1 MMVDPYLVS
10 GGVCFSFPVAPEG
23 PRLLSPSAPTS
34 RPPAESDPRHESGVR
49 RRGRLGASEA
59 WTRELGPIL
68 IIGHRNPQPGRQP
81 FESHKAARYELSSAD
96 AATHW
101 FFNRRDKKSSRGTWQ
116 AALLAGHSAL
126 SPRFVDESH
135 AHPDTVS
142 GANGANQKHPPSYTT
157 PSQPVS
163 VLEVPFFIGHLT
175 LLQESF
181 VSVMDG
187 QNFPSALREHE
198 HVNSTPGADVI
209 TPTTMERHEEEF
221 MHVAEKHA

>member
-1 MMVDPYLVS
+1 MVVDPYLVS

-34 RPPAESDPRHESGVR
+34 RPPAESDPRHEW

-116 AALLAGHSAL
+116 AALLAGHSAFPL
-126 SPRFVDESH
+126 VLLMRVTHTPIPCQARMEPIKSTL
-135 AHPDTVS
+135 HPI
-142 GANGANQKHPPSYTT
+142 QHPPSLFPCSKSHSLLATL
-157 PSQPVS
+157 PSS
-163 VLEVPFFIGHLT
+163 K
-175 LLQESF
+175 SR
-181 VSVMDG
+181 SY
-187 QNFPSALREHE
+187 R
-198 HVNSTPGADVI
+198 
-209 TPTTMERHEEEF
+209 
-221 MHVAEKHA
+221 

>member
-1 MMVDPYLVS
+1 MAGSTP
-10 GGVCFSFPVAPEG
+10 CRSFC
-23 PRLLSPSAPTS
+23 
-34 RPPAESDPRHESGVR
+34 
-49 RRGRLGASEA
+49 
-59 WTRELGPIL
+59 
-68 IIGHRNPQPGRQP
+68 
-81 FESHKAARYELSSAD
+81 
-96 AATHW
+96 
-101 FFNRRDKKSSRGTWQ
+101 
-116 AALLAGHSAL
+116 L

-209 TPTTMERHEEEF
+209 TPTTMERHEEQF
-221 MHVAEKHA
+221 MHVAENMHSVGSQAQSFSPPAPFAIRRHVGQVAAPATRLNPRRSRIPI